1 VIIGNNLGDISTY
14 CSGKYFVLHEQAHPG
29 VPINC
34 LRITNSLSLD
44 QKTVM
49 VITGGEDGLVK
60 IWDASIELKQQVNM
74 HDAVSI
80 KDLKNIKS
88 YGVQSLDVFSCDR

>member
-1 VIIGNNLGDISTY
+1 
-14 CSGKYFVLHEQAHPG
+14 
-29 VPINC
+29 
-34 LRITNSLSLD
+34 
-44 QKTVM
+44 M

-74 HDAVSI
+74 FDAVSI